1 MRLCVF
7 VFLRLFVFPFV
18 GKANNLGVRGA
29 LVCACVDTIV
39 NFACTSSPTISVRSC
54 NTLQQSET
62 HCNTLTR
69 WRRLARTQH
78 IEALLRFPSAADRRV
93 FSWHLVE
100 GCFEDMYSSFADMH
114 IPLVVWRTRRLFYKD
129 TGLWMC
135 TALLLI
141 RKFLLFFGEREGS
154 LARIWGVFG
163 NMQGTF
169 EDM

>member
-1 MRLCVF
+1 MEAPGTNSAYKNSSSVF
-7 VFLRLFVFPFV
+7 IRSCNTLQHTATLHNTLQHTHNMEAPH
-18 GKANNLGVRGA
+18 A
-29 LVCACVDTIV
+29 
-39 NFACTSSPTISVRSC
+39 NFACTSSSTISVRSC

-100 GCFEDMYSSFADMH
+100 GCFEDLYSSFADMH

-129 TGLWMC
+129 TGLW
-135 TALLLI
+135 I
-141 RKFLLFFGEREGS
+141 QGGEDS
-154 LARIWGVFG
+154 
-163 NMQGTF
+163 
-169 EDM
+169 